1 MRLAVTALSVLA
13 WLLVLTAAVVL
24 TACIAVQMP
33 GTH

>member
-1 MRLAVTALSVLA
+1 MRLAVTALSALA